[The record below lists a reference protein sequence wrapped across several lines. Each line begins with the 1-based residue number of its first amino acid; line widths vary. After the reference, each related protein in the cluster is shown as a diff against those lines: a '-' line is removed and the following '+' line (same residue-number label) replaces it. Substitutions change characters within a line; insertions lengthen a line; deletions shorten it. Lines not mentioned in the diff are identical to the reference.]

1 MRMVKP
7 MVLCLSLLNLLFF
20 QPPIV
25 QAQSPQEPL
34 TRYVAELQ
42 KNPDDTVLR
51 EKIIRHAQTMEP
63 APAIPEEARKSLNRG
78 MAAAEG
84 AMNADDYKDAI
95 AEFQK
100 AVDIAPWLGI
110 GYRNLA
116 VMQDRAG
123 QYPAAVRNLKL
134 FLLTNPPATD
144 TDAAK
149 TLMDKIEYRQEKAA
163 RGSSPEA
170 LVVKKQKEYDEW
182 LKNIDG
188 RRYTYRGPYSAQG
201 VTSVLDVRGRVLVV
215 GSITEPGSPVK
226 GPRGYAEHFRYDIK
240 DRVAKGR
247 VDHITDDP
255 QIKSFQ
261 DIYTISED
269 GERINM
275 KVLTRTMSARGKC
288 STYGRDKGH

>member
-1 MRMVKP
+1 MNDAKDEGKA
-7 MVLCLSLLNLLFF
+7 LDALLFANDLMETF
-20 QPPIV
+20 KVVPWEGAQYFQQARIIGETYTDLAAFAMACLNVRKTQKATDAYTREISYLSTRLRDNVKEVNCLKQCLDAYTPRCYDRCEGKTRFGSQPPIV

-170 LVVKKQKEYDEW
+170 LVAKKQKEYDEW

-188 RRYTYRGPYSAQG
+188 RR
-201 VTSVLDVRGRVLVV
+201 
-215 GSITEPGSPVK
+215 
-226 GPRGYAEHFRYDIK
+226 
-240 DRVAKGR
+240 
-247 VDHITDDP
+247 
-255 QIKSFQ
+255 
-261 DIYTISED
+261 
-269 GERINM
+269 
-275 KVLTRTMSARGKC
+275 
-288 STYGRDKGH
+288 